1 MKSTDYYKTLGV
13 TRNATKEQIKK
24 AYRKLALKYHPDRA
38 EKSGLDP
45 KVSEEKF
52 KEISE
57 AYSVLSDDKKRQQF
71 DQFGSDFFSG
81 RGGHAYTSNI
91 DPFEIFSQF
100 FGGGRTGGFSFGNMS
115 GSPFGNGSPFGGRQ
129 TRSPPPQKGS
139 DIQISFKINSSE
151 LVGTSDSVKKTIN
164 LKRRFSDGSEKI
176 EKIRIPIPSDV
187 EDGKVLRIPNKGNVG
202 KRGGP
207 NGDLL
212 VKIILKDDIL
222 AIPISIFLAIRGS
235 EGLTIKSPSGDRLTG
250 KIPPNTHHGDIIS
263 FRSEMD
269 KEKKV
274 KVIYKYP
281 SKLSEK
287 QISLLTELINS

>member
-13 TRNATKEQIKK
+13 TKNATKEQIKK

-38 EKSGLDP
+38 KKSGMDP

-71 DQFGSDFFSG
+71 DNFGADFFSS
-81 RGGHAYTSNI
+81 RGGRAYTSNI

-100 FGGGRTGGFSFGNMS
+100 FGGGRSGGFSFGNMS
-115 GSPFGNGSPFGGRQ
+115 GSPFGGRQ

-139 DIQISFKINSSE
+139 DIQISFKINTSE
-151 LVGTSDSVKKTIN
+151 LVGASDSIKKTIN
-164 LKRRFSDGSEKI
+164 LKRRFADGTEKI
-176 EKIRIPIPSDV
+176 EKIRIPIPYDV
-187 EDGKVLRIPNKGNVG
+187 KDGKVLRIPNKGNVG

-212 VKIILKDDIL
+212 VKLALKDDIL

-250 KIPPNTHHGDIIS
+250 IIPPNTRHGEIIS

-281 SKLSEK
+281 SELSEK
-287 QISLLTELINS
+287 QISLLTELIKL

>member
-1 MKSTDYYKTLGV
+1 MKSSDYYKTLGV

-38 EKSGLDP
+38 KKSGIDP

-57 AYSVLSDDKKRQQF
+57 AYSVLSDDQKRQQF
-71 DQFGSDFFSG
+71 DQFGADFFSS

-100 FGGGRTGGFSFGNMS
+100 FGGGRSGGFSFGNMS
-115 GSPFGNGSPFGGRQ
+115 GSPFGGRR

-139 DIQISFKINSSE
+139 DIQISFKINTSD
-151 LVGTSDSVKKTIN
+151 LVGASDSIKKTIN
-164 LKRRFSDGSEKI
+164 LKRRFADGTEKI
-176 EKIRIPIPSDV
+176 EKIRIPIPHDV

-212 VKIILKDDIL
+212 VKLTLKDDIL

-250 KIPPNTHHGDIIS
+250 IIPPNTRHGDIIS
-263 FRSEMD
+263 FTSEMD

-287 QISLLTELINS
+287 QISLLTELIK